1 MAVSDIV
8 RKSLGESVMALR
20 ISIIH
25 KERTYLAE
33 SLAAQKTDL

>member
-1 MAVSDIV
+1 
-8 RKSLGESVMALR
+8 MALP

-33 SLAAQKTDL
+33 SLVAQELTCNLITRI